1 MRRRL
6 REHFRHDVGN
16 FSHVKE
22 AGTMDLQL
30 VSRRL
35 LTLALI
41 GVAGVVTR
49 AYAQTGTAGLRGHV
63 YGTQSEPVSEVQ
75 VMLRNPASGFA
86 RGALTNADGFY
97 NIAAVPP
104 GTYGVRV
111 QRIGFTPQDR
121 TVRLQVGENATV
133 DFTISTATVQL
144 ATVAVTA
151 TTAPTVDIRSTEVA
165 TNITT
170 QQIQDLP
177 QGNRNFL
184 DFATLAPGV
193 QPRQAGISSGGASV
207 SNSNLFIDG
216 ASYKSDVLPG
226 GVAGQDPS
234 LRNNLSG
241 IGPVTGNPFPQSA
254 VQEFRVITEN
264 YKAEYQKASGAVITA
279 ATKSGTNTTHGDL
292 FYQGQTD
299 GFIARNEFQSLKKLA
314 VPSYK
319 RSQFGGSIGGPI
331 IRDRAH
337 YFLSYEG
344 NYQNHDE
351 RVSFTRPT
359 TVPPGITL
367 PDSIFAGGGL
377 FNQPLRSNLFFGK
390 ATYQL
395 SESQDLVVTGNLR
408 RETQHRDFGGSTAA
422 SVQTTVNNNVSD
434 LLLRHTWASQ
444 PYTNEA
450 QINYNRFQW
459 LNDPTNPDQSRLIYR
474 LPGLGVPDVIRGG
487 NIGFQ
492 NFIQDRVSLKD
503 QLTWTLANHVVKG
516 GGNVDF
522 LRYNVNKQLEQ
533 SPTFFFATD
542 APGQLSSPYF
552 AFLQVGDPKLK
563 TSNKQFGVFL
573 QDDWSATPRLTVNLG
588 LRWDYETNW
597 LNNTFVTPQWVRDSV
612 AKYVQAFNF
621 FKESDYISTGSSRP
635 NFYKAFQPRV
645 GFSYDV
651 SGDNRL
657 VVFGGG
663 GMFYDRINYNVLLD
677 EIYKAQRPQYRF
689 NFVPPDS
696 TPRPGQTR
704 FDPRF
709 FQRDA
714 LLAATGTAGFPDV
727 FLINNN
733 TNPPYTVQYSLG
745 GRKAFGNYNFSMTG
759 TLVNGY
765 NYFKWIWGNRDPATG
780 NLHFGEHGIGGLVIS
795 TDEGR
800 SWYKGLLFQL
810 SRPLSGESRWG
821 GDLSYTL
828 SKTETNHWQDVE
840 DPFAF
845 DYWPGNKSY
854 GFNRMPSR
862 FDERHRVVFNAITRL
877 PWEVRFST
885 ITTLGSGNPY
895 TLSTFCTQPVPNPP
909 QNPNQT
915 FCATQ
920 PPVPVGGISYFQAN
934 PAGLGPRSEQP
945 ASKWFGPFGKWA
957 YRNVDVRLQKDFSI
971 GSQTLGASL
980 DVLNV
985 FNFTNYDFSN
995 SFVYNVRSP
1004 STAPRH
1010 PTGEFDLYGSRRI
1023 QLGGRYA
1030 F

>member
-1 MRRRL
+1 MMQSITP
-6 REHFRHDVGN
+6 N
-16 FSHVKE
+16 SQVKE
-22 AGTMDLQL
+22 AGTMHLQL

-35 LTLALI
+35 LVLALI
-41 GVAGVVTR
+41 SAAGMVSG

-63 YGTQSEPVSEVQ
+63 YGAQGEPVNDVQ
-75 VMLRNPASGFA
+75 VMLRDPASGFF
-86 RGALTNADGFY
+86 RGALTNTDGFY

-111 QRIGFTPQDR
+111 QRIGFSPQDR
-121 TVRLQVGENATV
+121 TVRLQVGANATV
-133 DFTISTATVQL
+133 DFTLGTATVQL
-144 ATVAVTA
+144 AKVAVTT
-151 TTAPTVDIRSTEVA
+151 TTAPTLDIRSTEVA
-165 TNITT
+165 TNVTT

-234 LRNNLSG
+234 LRTNLSG
-241 IGPVTGNPFPQSA
+241 VGAVTGNPFPQSA

-279 ATKSGTNTTHGDL
+279 ATKSGTNATHGDL

-299 GFIARNEFQSLKKLA
+299 GFIARNEFQSLNRLT

-319 RSQFGGSIGGPI
+319 RAQFGGSIGGPI
-331 IRDRAH
+331 IRDKAH

-351 RVSFTRPT
+351 RVFFTRPT
-359 TVPPGITL
+359 TVPAGINL

-377 FNQPLRSNLFFGK
+377 YNQPLRSNLFFGK

-395 SESQDLVVTGNLR
+395 SESQDLVLTGNLR
-408 RETQHRDFGGSTAA
+408 RETQKRDFGGSTAA
-422 SVQTTVNNNVSD
+422 SLQNDVDNNVSD
-434 LLLRHTWASQ
+434 LLLRHTWSSQ

-459 LNDPTNPDQSRLIYR
+459 KDIPGNPDQSRLVYR
-474 LPGLGVPDVIRGG
+474 LPGLGVPDILRGG
-487 NIGFQ
+487 NSNFQ

-503 QLTWTLANHVVKG
+503 QLTWTLANHIVKG
-516 GGNVDF
+516 GGNIDF
-522 LRYNVNKQLEQ
+522 LRYDVTKQIDQ
-533 SPTFFFATD
+533 SPSFFFATD

-552 AFLQVGDPKLK
+552 ANLQIGDPKLK
-563 TSNKQFGVFL
+563 TNNKQFGVFL

-597 LNNTFVTPQWVRDSV
+597 LNNDFVTPQWVRDSV

-651 SGDNRL
+651 SGDNKL
-657 VVFGGG
+657 IVFGGG
-663 GMFYDRINYNVLLD
+663 GLFYDRINYNVLLD
-677 EIYKAQRPQYRF
+677 EIYKVQRPQFRF

-704 FDPRF
+704 FDPMF
-709 FQRDA
+709 FQPGA
-714 LLAATGTAGFPDV
+714 LRAAAASGTAGSPEV

-780 NLHFGEHGIGGLVIS
+780 NLHFGEHGIGALLIS

-810 SRPLSGESRWG
+810 SKPFAGDARWG

-828 SKTETNHWQDVE
+828 SKTETNHFQDVE
-840 DPFAF
+840 DPFAL
-845 DYWPGNKSY
+845 DYWPGNAFF
-854 GFNRMPSR
+854 GFNRIPSR
-862 FDERHRVVFNAITRL
+862 FDERHRAVLNLITRL
-877 PWEVRFST
+877 PWQVRFST

-895 TLSTFCTQPVPNPP
+895 TLTTGCTYPLPTPLREGNAQDQYCSTQPKAPTYIPDFLAVR
-909 QNPNQT
+909 
-915 FCATQ
+915 AGDTQ
-920 PPVPVGGISYFQAN
+920 
-934 PAGLGPRSEQP
+934 RSAQP
-945 ASKWFGPFGKWA
+945 ESKWFGPFGKWA
-957 YRNVDVRLQKDFSI
+957 YRNVDVRLQKDLSI
-971 GSQTLGASL
+971 GTQTVGASL

-995 SFVYNVRSP
+995 NFVYNISP
-1004 STAPRH
+1004 TASTTAPRH
-1010 PTGEFDLYGSRRI
+1010 PRGEFDLFGSRRI